1 MTISHPAPPPSHRP
15 STTASHRARRPPRV
29 VRARSI
35 TDGCRGGA
43 VLAMAFL
50 GIFLA
55 AGVAAAA
62 PPHWTWP
69 LSPRPE
75 VVRPFD
81 PPDSP
86 WSRGHRGVDLL
97 GAVDQQVRSA
107 GAGVITY
114 AGLLAGRGVITVQH
128 GQLRTTYEPV
138 AAAVAVGDP
147 VNPGTVLGTLQA
159 AGGHCAPRICLHWG
173 LLRGSDY
180 LDPLS
185 LVGGGPPRLLPLGSA
200 STTDLALPAVSYGP
214 GDRAT
219 PGPGANVAAPSG
231 SDSAASGSDSTV
243 TGSDSAVTGSIV
255 AASGRA
261 TPATD
266 VPTPAGAEGSPPT
279 PASGG
284 AEPSRTDEPSRG
296 PSWRAAGLPTMLTT
310 FSAPAA
316 GAIAGAVV
324 AGFLIRRSGSV
335 TSPTDPPPRPP
346 GPPLPNP
353 PRPRGASRPGAPRQ
367 GRTEEVVIDLA
378 AERRRFRGAA

>member
-1 MTISHPAPPPSHRP
+1 
-15 STTASHRARRPPRV
+15 
-29 VRARSI
+29 
-35 TDGCRGGA
+35 
-43 VLAMAFL
+43 MAFL

>member
-1 MTISHPAPPPSHRP
+1 MTISHPGPLPAHRP
-15 STTASHRARRPPRV
+15 ATTASHRPRRPPRV
-29 VRARSI
+29 VRARSL
-35 TDGCRGGA
+35 TDGCRGLA
-43 VLAMAFL
+43 VLTMAFL

-55 AGVAAAA
+55 ASAAAA
-62 PPHWTWP
+62 VPLRWTWP

-138 AAAVAVGDP
+138 AATVAVGDP

-200 STTDLALPAVSYGP
+200 STTDLALPAVSYRP
-214 GDRAT
+214 GDGAR
-219 PGPGANVAAPSG
+219 PGVNAAGASDADAAVMGPDGDPAG
-231 SDSAASGSDSTV
+231 SDGD
-243 TGSDSAVTGSIV
+243 
-255 AASGRA
+255 ASGRTA
-261 TPATD
+261 PATD
-266 VPTPAGAEGSPPT
+266 APT
-279 PASGG
+279 PAS
-284 AEPSRTDEPSRG
+284 AEESPPTSASAAPEPSRTDEPSRG
-296 PSWRAAGLPTMLTT
+296 PARRAAGLATVLTT

-316 GAIAGAVV
+316 GAIAGALV

-335 TSPTDPPPRPP
+335 TSPTDPPSRPP
-346 GPPLPNP
+346 GPPLPSP
-353 PRPRGASRPGAPRQ
+353 PRPRGASLPGASRQ

-378 AERRRFRGAA
+378 AERRRFRGVA